1 MISLLVILVAL
12 CLWKIRFA
20 GFHENYCD
28 KDPTTAIKGLFA
40 LIIFFSHCRGYLQ
53 LEPTLTNRLF
63 NQFFLYLDQ
72 SMVALYFFY
81 SGYGICESL
90 KRKEGYRNRFLK
102 HRFLKTLLHF
112 DLAVL
117 LFVIASFIPPITHI
131 YPLKNYLLC
140 WTGWESVGNSN
151 WFMFAILAL
160 YLIAYGAMWIRGGWM
175 AIKVL
180 LPTALLWIL
189 LFWSHKGDHWW
200 YDTLITFPLG
210 MLYAQLKPR
219 IDQALHRPAT
229 WWATLVGLTLVY
241 VIMHHLIGVDKW
253 GIVSCLFCLM
263 IVVGTMKVQI
273 GNPVLK
279 WVGIHAFAI
288 YILQRL
294 PMNLLSDWGISPQ
307 TAVFVPCAIIAT
319 FLLAAGFTWAT
330 DHIDKKLFGH
340 A

>member
-1 MISLLVILVAL
+1 
-12 CLWKIRFA
+12 
-20 GFHENYCD
+20 
-28 KDPTTAIKGLFA
+28 
-40 LIIFFSHCRGYLQ
+40 
-53 LEPTLTNRLF
+53 
-63 NQFFLYLDQ
+63 
-72 SMVALYFFY
+72 
-81 SGYGICESL
+81 
-90 KRKEGYRNRFLK
+90 
-102 HRFLKTLLHF
+102 
-112 DLAVL
+112 
-117 LFVIASFIPPITHI
+117 
-131 YPLKNYLLC
+131 
-140 WTGWESVGNSN
+140 
-151 WFMFAILAL
+151 
-160 YLIAYGAMWIRGGWM
+160 
-175 AIKVL
+175 
-180 LPTALLWIL
+180 
-189 LFWSHKGDHWW
+189 
-200 YDTLITFPLG
+200 